1 MSQSRGRRNWS
12 LVKKEGSVEEEI
24 TIIDLS
30 YVMWCCTPP
39 LILTLHILKRP
50 AHALCSKLTH
60 YSNCS
65 SRETLDL
72 EISSISDF
80 SIPFGML
87 PRGPR
92 QKIKTYRHRYSS
104 PLISYQNSSKSV
116 QPLPQKTRS
125 KPFWPLINIILK
137 IDR

>member
-1 MSQSRGRRNWS
+1 MVLLKN
-12 LVKKEGSVEEEI
+12 EGSVEEEI
-24 TIIDLS
+24 TVIDLS

-60 YSNCS
+60 YSNFS

-80 SIPFGML
+80 LIPFDML

-92 QKIKTYRHRYSS
+92 GKIETWEPRYFPPSS
-104 PLISYQNSSKSV
+104 
-116 QPLPQKTRS
+116 
-125 KPFWPLINIILK
+125 
-137 IDR
+137 